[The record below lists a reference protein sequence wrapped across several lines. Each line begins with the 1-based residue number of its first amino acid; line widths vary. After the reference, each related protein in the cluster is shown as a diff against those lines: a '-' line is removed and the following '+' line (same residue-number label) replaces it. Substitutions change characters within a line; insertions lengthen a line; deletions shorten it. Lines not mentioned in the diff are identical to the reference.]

1 MSNRSIYIDSYIE
14 QITANNI
21 IYRNMLDIMSNQ
33 ENTLRRLIFEPS
45 GQENSSE
52 PYQNYVRFTNPVRQP
67 QPHRFW
73 EHYNTSNVNTRRNYT
88 SDVRRNNG
96 TNGTNENI
104 NNLHNDA
111 NTDANTDTNTDANT
125 DANTD
130 TNTYNYRYPDSLNI
144 SQNTSNNYFNRRS
157 ISRNNPY
164 SYSRELNSNI
174 LNTRR
179 YNSPIDNVLTAVG
192 HNILNTIRRET
203 NDYVTNLELE
213 NVPVIP
219 NENEIEHATQ
229 TIQFNNIINPPNST
243 CPISLTRFEPD
254 SSANVLR
261 IRHCGHIFV
270 PEQLQIWFTHNCRCP
285 LCRYDIRTF
294 SIGRGVFE
302 PLPNDNN
309 DGNDDNDDNND
320 NDNNENDND
329 NNENDGNDGNDGNHT
344 TNYVPVFSRTFQA
357 TTMQGLVEELSN
369 IFGTD
374 INTNNT
380 NININELFSIQVEGL
395 VERDTSNN

>member
-33 ENTLRRLIFEPS
+33 ENTLRCLIFEPS
-45 GQENSSE
+45 GQENASE

-67 QPHRFW
+67 QPQPHRFW
-73 EHYNTSNVNTRRNYT
+73 AHYNTSNVNTRRNYT

-96 TNGTNENI
+96 TNGTNGTNGMNENI

-111 NTDANTDTNTDANT
+111 NTDTNTDTNTNTDANT
-125 DANTD
+125 NTVTNTNTNTD
-130 TNTYNYRYPDSLNI
+130 ANTYNYRYPDSLNI
-144 SQNTSNNYFNRRS
+144 SQNTSNYFNRRS

-179 YNSPIDNVLTAVG
+179 YNSPIDNLLTVVG
-192 HNILNTIRRET
+192 HNILNTLRRET
-203 NDYVTNLELE
+203 NDYVTNSELE
-213 NVPVIP
+213 NVPIIP

-229 TIQFNNIINPPNST
+229 TIPFNNIINPPNST

-285 LCRYDIRTF
+285 LCRYDIR
-294 SIGRGVFE
+294 
-302 PLPNDNN
+302 NY
-309 DGNDDNDDNND
+309 
-320 NDNNENDND
+320 
-329 NNENDGNDGNDGNHT
+329 T
-344 TNYVPVFSRTFQA
+344 TNNIQHSVQENNSSNSFSND
-357 TTMQGLVEELSN
+357 V
-369 IFGTD
+369 
-374 INTNNT
+374 
-380 NININELFSIQVEGL
+380 SIA
-395 VERDTSNN
+395 